1 MLSFF
6 LLRVMDLTTRISEGA
21 MKLMF
26 ELNGWNL
33 TEPFIHN
40 NVAYVKPDFYPDSFI
55 IGTSNKGYI
64 YASGE
69 SRILYRGNTFDSINS
84 LLSQYTNSAL
94 INFDDWEFLEEKEWV
109 ITRNGEEFLYSFTTL
124 DKLPKASKLR
134 C

>member
-33 TEPFIHN
+33 MNLSFIRRGLRD
-40 NVAYVKPDFYPDSFI
+40 DFYPDSFI

-64 YASGE
+64 YASG
-69 SRILYRGNTFDSINS
+69 SLAFLGQTFDSINS

-94 INFDDWEFLEEKEWV
+94 IDFNNWEFLEEKEWV
-109 ITRNGEEFLYSFTTL
+109 ITRNGDEFLYSFTTL